1 MKLPTEEKNIL
12 ETGRTT
18 APSPTSGQRSKR
30 ERKAVERLTIDRQ
43 DSSRKH
49 IESMGQGATLRSIPN
64 VRYKL
69 SKISG
74 RSEVVEA
81 LHLLMYR
88 RKGTSQ
94 NRKKNVLDFNGL
106 SYQDE
111 EIAEREI
118 NSRMISMGK
127 MKLDLIHAM
136 LDALDIKR
144 GSGDKQTKMNLL
156 ISFLKEPKQLSDV
169 DLEQKDAAK
178 KEGAKRKRGSQG
190 QQKKQSEPRQTKNS
204 EDAKKETTIQRFM
217 EDEDDQEP
225 ADKIPLGWVRTEI
238 YNMLEA
244 MTNEEFTT
252 VTTKMIM
259 AKLSVK
265 FQCDMRPRKLEVKE
279 IAKAYA
285 QDRLS
290 I

>member
-1 MKLPTEEKNIL
+1 M
-12 ETGRTT
+12 
-18 APSPTSGQRSKR
+18 
-30 ERKAVERLTIDRQ
+30 
-43 DSSRKH
+43 
-49 IESMGQGATLRSIPN
+49 
-64 VRYKL
+64 RYKL

-178 KEGAKRKRGSQG
+178 KESAKRKRGSQG

-252 VTTKMIM
+252 VTTKMIV